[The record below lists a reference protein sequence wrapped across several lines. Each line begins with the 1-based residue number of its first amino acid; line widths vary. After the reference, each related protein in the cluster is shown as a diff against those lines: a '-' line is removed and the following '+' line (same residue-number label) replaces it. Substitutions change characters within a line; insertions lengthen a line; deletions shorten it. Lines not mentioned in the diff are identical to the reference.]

1 MDITTY
7 ATETA
12 ATIAA
17 VAATTPA
24 PRTKVVSTSIPHDSG
39 LNRTSVTNTRR
50 RQAIDGHPGKGVCYT
65 SRNNHHNN
73 HHNREESI
81 TMSIAEAVPTSS
93 APQSKVYR
101 TRVRVTIIGIFKANI
116 GKAVSLED
124 IVEQVGCNPATVSTT
139 ITRLINNGWEFAKPT
154 RDSFV
159 CLVVGSE
166 RLVNQG
172 SVRRPNGAH
181 VRGAGNPAAK
191 ALGKT
196 GWPLAGSEALAVGMT
211 DAAAQRLVDEIHEVA
226 AVEFPLK
233 VGGLL
238 EIIHVSRIGT
248 VLVEDEAGTTY
259 TVSLKM
265 V

>member
-1 MDITTY
+1 
-7 ATETA
+7 
-12 ATIAA
+12 
-17 VAATTPA
+17 
-24 PRTKVVSTSIPHDSG
+24 
-39 LNRTSVTNTRR
+39 
-50 RQAIDGHPGKGVCYT
+50 
-65 SRNNHHNN
+65 
-73 HHNREESI
+73 
-81 TMSIAEAVPTSS
+81 MSIAEAVPTSS
-93 APQSKVYR
+93 APQSKAYR
-101 TRVRVTIIGIFKANI
+101 TRVRVAIIGIFKANI

-124 IVEQVGCNPATVSTT
+124 VVRQVGCNPATVSITV
-139 ITRLINNGWEFAKPT
+139 TRLINNGWEFAKPT

-191 ALGKT
+191 ALGKN
-196 GWPLAGSEALAVGMT
+196 GWPLAGGEALAVGMT

-226 AVEFPLK
+226 AAAEESPLK

-259 TVSLKM
+259 TVSLKKI
-265 V
+265 